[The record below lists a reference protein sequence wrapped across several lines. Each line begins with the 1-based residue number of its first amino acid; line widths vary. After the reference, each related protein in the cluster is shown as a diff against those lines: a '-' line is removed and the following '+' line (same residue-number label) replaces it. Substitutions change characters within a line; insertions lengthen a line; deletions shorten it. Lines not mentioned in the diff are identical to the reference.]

1 MPKDVFRQTK
11 GKKADEAMLL
21 SDQIGFKAKSITRD
35 KEDHSI
41 MIKGLIHWNMKQIQT
56 CANLTK

>member
-11 GKKADEAMLL
+11 GKKADVAMLL

-35 KEDHSI
+35 K
-41 MIKGLIHWNMKQIQT
+41 
-56 CANLTK
+56 